1 MALSRG
7 ISAAARHDRLR
18 PGHCPESD
26 RGTGRA
32 CAMLTNSTIIFKAVT
47 NGRMVQTP
55 ETAISAKL
63 QQNINSGNWINWQQ
77 KSCSK

>member
-1 MALSRG
+1 
-7 ISAAARHDRLR
+7 
-18 PGHCPESD
+18 
-26 RGTGRA
+26 
-32 CAMLTNSTIIFKAVT
+32 MLTNSTIIFKAVT